1 MIRLAFNQDG
11 TVNCTVNEGGL
22 SKYEK
27 LIMDVLSLNGSLGFE
42 VQNEPQKGE
51 LQENIIKLIKD
62 NPKITRKEMS
72 IKLGKSINT
81 IFRILKDNPYIKYV
95 GSSKKM
101 VIGK

>member
-1 MIRLAFNQDG
+1 
-11 TVNCTVNEGGL
+11 
-22 SKYEK
+22 
-27 LIMDVLSLNGSLGFE
+27 MDVLSLNGSLGFE
-42 VQNEPQKGE
+42 VQNEPQNEPQKGE

-101 VIGK
+101 VIGKQQKKTKKIKLKH